1 MRLSGAEDMYDVI
14 YAIVACGAMLA
25 AVLIAAFAYRLNEKW
40 TEKEAK
46 WLEIAEEQL
55 DVLKM
60 ANCNSEK
67 QNKLVQQMGEEW
79 LKFYHELRREQ
90 NGRD

>member
-1 MRLSGAEDMYDVI
+1 MGSETILAV
-14 YAIVACGAMLA
+14 VACCAMLA
-25 AVLIAAFAYRLNEKW
+25 AFLLAAFAYRLNEKW

-55 DVLKM
+55 EVLKRT
-60 ANCNSEK
+60 NCTSEK
-67 QNKLVQQMGEEW
+67 QNDLVQRMGEEW

-90 NGRD
+90 NDRD